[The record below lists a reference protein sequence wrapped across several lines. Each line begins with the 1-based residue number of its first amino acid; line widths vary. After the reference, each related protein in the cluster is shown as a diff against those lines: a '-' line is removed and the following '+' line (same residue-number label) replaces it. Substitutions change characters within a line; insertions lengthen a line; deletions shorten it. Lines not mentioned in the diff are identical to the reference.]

1 MEREDTQVY
10 TPDSLIRDLI
20 VDNNLLL
27 MAISRFDIAFGF
39 GDCTVK
45 KACQQNG
52 VDVNTFLAVCNLLSC
67 HDVDASTISLPT
79 LMDYLKRT
87 HDSFVNLTF
96 PKIRHHLIEAVN
108 YTGSDGSDDVS
119 LQLIRFYDNYVEEV
133 KQHMDYENHTIFS
146 YVEKML
152 DGKIDPLFRLSH
164 FSGNHGHMATKL
176 NELKDVFIYH
186 YNRREN
192 ARISATLFD
201 IIQCEHDLMSHFEVE
216 SKLFIPEAIRLESRL
231 QAQIADPEPSA
242 SDTFSSDPLVNL
254 LGEREKEIV
263 RCVAKGMS
271 NKAIADELCLSV
283 HTITT
288 HRRNISAKLD
298 IHSAA
303 GLTIFAILHHLV
315 DLKDVNP
322 IH

>member
-1 MEREDTQVY
+1 MDRVDTRVY

-45 KACQQNG
+45 NACEQNG

-67 HDVDASTISLPT
+67 HDVDATTISLPT

-108 YTGSDGSDDVS
+108 YAGPDDIL
-119 LQLIRFYDNYVEEV
+119 LQLIRFYDDYVEEV
-133 KQHMDYENHTIFS
+133 KQHMDYENHTIFA

-152 DGKIDPLFRLSH
+152 DGKIDPDVRLSH

-216 SKLFIPEAIRLESRL
+216 SKLFIPEAVRLENRL
-231 QAQIADPEPSA
+231 QEQMTAPETSDSGSSSADPQ
-242 SDTFSSDPLVNL
+242 VNL
-254 LGEREKEIV
+254 LSEREKEIV
-263 RCVAKGMS
+263 CCVAKGMS

-288 HRRNISAKLD
+288 HRRNISSKLD

-322 IH
+322 VH

>member
-1 MEREDTQVY
+1 MDRVDTRVY

-45 KACQQNG
+45 NACEQNG

-67 HDVDASTISLPT
+67 HDVDATTISLPT

-108 YTGSDGSDDVS
+108 YAGPDDVS
-119 LQLIRFYDNYVEEV
+119 LQLIRFYDDYVEEV
-133 KQHMDYENHTIFS
+133 RQHMDYENHTIFA

-152 DGKIDPLFRLSH
+152 DGRIDPDVRLSH

-216 SKLFIPEAIRLESRL
+216 SKLFIPEAVRLENRL
-231 QAQIADPEPSA
+231 QEQMTAPETSDSGSSSADSQ
-242 SDTFSSDPLVNL
+242 VNL
-254 LGEREKEIV
+254 LSEREKEIV
-263 RCVAKGMS
+263 CCVAKGMS

-288 HRRNISAKLD
+288 HRRNISSKLD

-322 IH
+322 VH